1 MQQSP
6 VASNTRNDEDHDY
19 QCWKDVE
26 AETGFSSYKSYLGAL
41 KDTEPQARSLLKRLI
56 VRPSFEV
63 DIGEVFVLDIL
74 KDGSTS
80 ISFDRQR
87 VSHPASE
94 RIPRGL
100 QGSRPDTDQPIS
112 TQLLQNLRSAPEN
125 VPARIVLWSIQPGW
139 PPHAGIIEALALGLD
154 IHFSFF
160 VTLFWI
166 TSRQYTPKT
175 IRPNQILIGDSIT
188 TIARDYRPD
197 RRAPPV
203 LIIAGNIDLG
213 YRTWTNR
220 DTTSDKTFRDMIE
233 EVLKGEI
240 GGSQSLYRWATQRI
254 PPENVASLPSNH
266 YLRLLSKHIHKDC
279 NVGLE
284 GRALLL
290 LAMLPLLSIEILRLH
305 IQRGVVDSVFIQIQY
320 GVEHP
325 NRNYDD
331 EKQESY
337 SVLDAQRFWLRR
349 RLEGLEVSRNAFIR
363 FARSQGPANW
373 LEGNAWRRQNAHI
386 NDVLATARAKDAEV
400 RDYLQL
406 QIGNLSILRSKTS
419 IQLSNQQIDEA
430 KRGKVLPLPI
440 SPKGY

>member
-1 MQQSP
+1 MPQSP
-6 VASNTRNDEDHDY
+6 VASNTKDDEVRED
-19 QCWKDVE
+19 QCWKDVK
-26 AETGFSSYKSYLGAL
+26 AETGFSSYKSYLRAL
-41 KDTEPQARSLLKRLI
+41 KNTEPQAHSLLKRLNI
-56 VRPSFEV
+56 RPSFEV
-63 DIGEVFVLDIL
+63 DMGEVFVLDIL

-80 ISFDRQR
+80 ISFERQR
-87 VSHPASE
+87 VSDSANEQTPRQLKASE
-94 RIPRGL
+94 PETD
-100 QGSRPDTDQPIS
+100 RPIG
-112 TQLLQNLRSAPEN
+112 TQLLQNLRSPPESI
-125 VPARIVLWSIQPGW
+125 PARIVLWSIPPGW
-139 PPHAGIIEALALGLD
+139 PPHAGIIEALGLGLD
-154 IHFSFF
+154 IHVSFF
-160 VTLFWI
+160 VNLFWI

-175 IRPNQILIGDSIT
+175 IRPSQILIGDSIT
-188 TIARDYRPD
+188 TISRDYRPH

-203 LIIAGNIDLG
+203 LIVAGNFDLG

-220 DTTSDKTFRDMIE
+220 DATSDKTFRDMIE

-240 GGSQSLYRWATQRI
+240 GGGQSIYRWATHNY
-254 PPENVASLPSNH
+254 PSSDVASLPSNH

-284 GRALLL
+284 GHALLL
-290 LAMLPLLSIEILRLH
+290 LAVLPLLSIEILRLH

-325 NRNYDD
+325 NRHYDD

-363 FARSQGPANW
+363 FARAQGPAKW
-373 LEGNAWRRQNAHI
+373 LEGKAWRRQNEHI

-406 QIGNLSILRSKTS
+406 QIGNLSIQGSKKS

-430 KRGKVLPLPI
+430 KRGKYLPLSITPTVH
-440 SPKGY
+440 

>member
-6 VASNTRNDEDHDY
+6 VASDPRNNEDHDD
-19 QCWKDVE
+19 QCWEDVK

-41 KDTEPQARSLLKRLI
+41 KDTEPQAQSLLKRLN

-63 DIGEVFVLDIL
+63 DMGEVFVLDIL

-80 ISFDRQR
+80 ISFERQR
-87 VSHPASE
+87 VSNSTNE
-94 RIPRGL
+94 RIPRQL
-100 QGSRPDTDQPIS
+100 QASGPDTDRPIS
-112 TQLLQNLRSAPEN
+112 TRLLQNLRSPPEM
-125 VPARIVLWSIQPGW
+125 VPARIVLWSITPGW
-139 PPHAGIIEALALGLD
+139 PPHAGIIEALGLGLD
-154 IHFSFF
+154 IHLSFF
-160 VTLFWI
+160 VTLFWV
-166 TSRQYTPKT
+166 TSRQYTPT
-175 IRPNQILIGDSIT
+175 TTRPNQILIGDSVT
-188 TIARDYRPD
+188 TIARDYRPN
-197 RRAPPV
+197 RRVPPV
-203 LIIAGNIDLG
+203 LIIAGNFDLG

-220 DTTSDKTFRDMIE
+220 DTTSNKTFRDMIE

-240 GGSQSLYRWATQRI
+240 GGSQSLYRWATQRS
-254 PPENVASLPSNH
+254 PPDNVASLTSNH

-290 LAMLPLLSIEILRLH
+290 LAVLPLLSIEILRLH

-325 NRNYDD
+325 NRYYDD

-349 RLEGLEVSRNAFIR
+349 RLEGLEASRNAFVR
-363 FARSQGPANW
+363 FTHAQGPANW
-373 LEGNAWRRQNAHI
+373 LEGKAWRRQNAHI

-406 QIGNLSILRSKTS
+406 QIGNLSIQGSKKS

-430 KRGKVLPLPI
+430 KRGKQLALPI
-440 SPKGY
+440 SQTLY